1 MLLTACTPDDE
12 YSKSVTQFTQASGA
26 LTQAFQAF
34 VSNANLVEESHYI
47 DDQAFSG
54 KPLFPDDIQAKDV
67 LTPKEIALR
76 TAAIKALTDYMTA
89 LGSLAAGKPAE
100 KIEADA
106 KKAGASISGLS
117 SNAAEAFAESAKAR
131 KPGFAGPLSSAV
143 TAIGDVLELIEKHR
157 GIEEVRASL
166 KKNDP
171 AISQLFT
178 LLSNESTEFYARRQS
193 TLGET
198 GVILFRDY
206 NTASAKSPANPA
218 ELMELTDRI
227 KQYRKDSAALAASNP
242 AKAIDTFKKAHDALV
257 SAIESPK
264 QDKKQSISNVI
275 ASIKQ
280 FSTEVQPLA
289 QDLGSLAGSF

>member
-1 MLLTACTPDDE
+1 MRVLKPSGSALSLCAAVILILLTACTSDDE
-12 YSKSVTQFTQASGA
+12 YSKSVTEFTKASGT
-26 LTQAFQAF
+26 LTQAFQTF
-34 VSNANLVEESHYI
+34 VSNANLVEENHYI
-47 DDQAFSG
+47 DDQAFAGQS
-54 KPLFPDDIQAKDV
+54 LSPDKIQAQDI

-117 SNAAEAFAESAKAR
+117 SDAAEAFAESAKAR
-131 KPGFAGPLSSAV
+131 KPGFSGPLSSAV
-143 TAIGDVLELIEKHR
+143 SAIGDVLELIEKHR

-178 LLSNESTEFYARRQS
+178 ILSQESTEFYARRQS

-198 GVILFRDY
+198 GVILFHDY
-206 NTASAKSPANPA
+206 NTASAKSPATKENEGNLERTP
-218 ELMELTDRI
+218 R
-227 KQYRKDSAALAASNP
+227 RAL
-242 AKAIDTFKKAHDALV
+242 
-257 SAIESPK
+257 
-264 QDKKQSISNVI
+264 
-275 ASIKQ
+275 
-280 FSTEVQPLA
+280 FSRT
-289 QDLGSLAGSF
+289 S